1 MQIQLSS
8 DQFASVIGAK
18 QVGGCNRD
26 SIQQVSYDT
35 RKISNSEEN
44 VFFALAG
51 SFRDGHTFITD
62 AHAKG
67 IRFFVVN
74 PQYSIEKL
82 EDTLFFVVE
91 DTLKAIQQLASFHR
105 KKFSIPVIA
114 ITGSVGKT
122 IVKEWLYQLLS
133 TTYSVVRSPK
143 SYNSQLGVALSL
155 LEIKP
160 EHEIA
165 LIEAG
170 ISQPNEMHEL
180 REMILPTHGIFTA
193 FGSAHRENFES
204 ESIHFQ
210 EKIALFTSIPTFAS
224 MSIQSVFGASELPF
238 RWVDGSTMDLKTV
251 PFSDQ
256 ASLQNASLAFAVAR
270 ELNVSENELQK
281 QLQTLTRL
289 ALRMETVDGI
299 QGNTLVNDTYNLDL
313 DALNHSLEYTIS
325 IAQNRPVVVILATDT
340 LTASKQA
347 EVQRIVNK
355 FAVNRCIFVHRD
367 GLPAIYD
374 IRNSVILIKGTRAS
388 QLQRIV
394 NLLQLKKH
402 KTRVEINFS
411 AIAANLRYFKSVLFP
426 ETKLLVMVKAASYG
440 SGAEKVS
447 TFLEKSGVDYLG
459 VAYADEGVE
468 LRKNGITLPIL
479 VMNAEEEG
487 FQDIIDYDLIPA
499 LYSFEIVDAWIKKL
513 ILLGRENFPV
523 HIKVDSGMRRLGFEP
538 SDVEQLAAV
547 FETQPEI
554 KLAGIF
560 SHLADADHPTDG
572 SFTDQQAEKFTQFA
586 TRLTTRLGVS
596 AIIHLLNTEGIAR
609 FTKYQFDLVRL
620 GIGIYGSSSQPE
632 IKKHLQPAI
641 AWKSM
646 ISQVKTISAGESVGY
661 SRTFVARGPM
671 KIATI
676 PVGYADG
683 FRRSLSNGVGGVV
696 IHGAFCPVV
705 GNVCMDM
712 TMVDIT
718 DLLVKAGDEVEIIG
732 THQSLEKLATA
743 MNTIPYEVLTSISK
757 RVHRVYLE
765 E

>member
-8 DQFASVIGAK
+8 DQFASFIGAK
-18 QVGGCNRD
+18 QVGGCYRN

-35 RKISNSEEN
+35 RKISNPEEN
-44 VFFALAG
+44 VFFALSG
-51 SFRDGHTFITD
+51 NFRDGHGFIAD

-67 IRFFVVN
+67 VRFFVVN
-74 PQYSIEKL
+74 SQYSIEKL
-82 EDTLFFVVE
+82 ENSLFFVVE
-91 DTLKAIQQLASFHR
+91 DTLKAIQRLAAFHR
-105 KKFSIPVIA
+105 KKFSIPVVA

-170 ISQPNEMHEL
+170 ISQPNEMNEL
-180 REMILPTHGIFTA
+180 REMIQPTHGIFTA

-204 ESIHFQ
+204 ESTHFQ
-210 EKIALFTSIPTFAS
+210 EKIALFRSIPTFAS
-224 MSIQSVFGASELPF
+224 VSIQSVSGASQLPF
-238 RWVDGSTMDLKTV
+238 QWVDESKMDLKAL

-256 ASLQNASLAFAVAR
+256 ASLQNASIALTVAR
-270 ELNVSENELQK
+270 ELNVKEYVLQK
-281 QLQTLTRL
+281 QLQQLTRL

-325 IAQNRPVVVILATDT
+325 IAQNRPVVVILATDSFT
-340 LTASKQA
+340 PSKQA
-347 EVQRIVNK
+347 EVQRIVDK
-355 FAVNRCIFVHRD
+355 FAVSRCMFVHRD
-367 GLPAIYD
+367 ELPDVQD
-374 IRNSVILIKGTRAS
+374 IRDSVILIKGTRAS

-411 AIAANLRYFKSVLFP
+411 AIAENLRYFKSVLLP

-447 TFLEKSGVDYLG
+447 AFLEKSGVDYLG

-468 LRKNGITLPIL
+468 LRKNGISLPIL

-499 LYSFEIVDAWIKKL
+499 LYSFEILDAWIKKL
-513 ILLGRENFPV
+513 ILVGRENFPV
-523 HIKVDSGMRRLGFEP
+523 HIKVDTGMRRLGFEP
-538 SDVEQLAAV
+538 SDVDQLAAV

-554 KLAGIF
+554 QLAGIY

-572 SFTDQQAEKFTQFA
+572 SFTNHQAEKFTQFA
-586 TRLTTRLGVS
+586 SRLTTRLGV
-596 AIIHLLNTEGIAR
+596 AALKHLLNTEGISR
-609 FTKYQFDLVRL
+609 FTTYQFDLVRL
-620 GIGIYGSSSQPE
+620 GIGIYGYSSQPE

-646 ISQVKTISAGESVGY
+646 ISQVKTIQAGESVGY
-661 SRTFVARGPM
+661 SRTFVAPTAM
-671 KIATI
+671 QIAII

-696 IHGAFCPVV
+696 IHGVFCPVV

-712 TMVDIT
+712 TMVDVT
-718 DLLVKAGDEVEIIG
+718 HTSAKAGDEVEIIG
-732 THQSLEKLATA
+732 THQSLEKLAAA